1 MGDVALPGDQNVI
14 ERTKALVAEAF
25 KHRGYKIV
33 TDSSAS
39 TSVTVSIDQ
48 FWGWFTPGF
57 ASVSFEARV
66 YCTLTLKRP
75 DKEGTIVIKGYGIN
89 RGQIASDENW
99 ALAYNR
105 AFLDFLEKARGEIDR
120 AGF

>member
-1 MGDVALPGDQNVI
+1 
-14 ERTKALVAEAF
+14 
-25 KHRGYKIV
+25 
-33 TDSSAS
+33 
-39 TSVTVSIDQ
+39 
-48 FWGWFTPGF
+48 
-57 ASVSFEARV
+57 VSFEARV